1 MENPTHSFREM
12 NLALH
17 LVYKLQM
24 KSKTVMELKLAKEKK
39 ECLFFVTFLLYRE
52 NVFNICVLSQCRVH
66 LIKFQNR
73 YTFTYELL
81 YTLLMIVFKIIE
93 SLQCIL

>member
-39 ECLFFVTFLLYRE
+39 ECLFFVTFLLYSE

-66 LIKFQNR
+66 
-73 YTFTYELL
+73 
-81 YTLLMIVFKIIE
+81 
-93 SLQCIL
+93 